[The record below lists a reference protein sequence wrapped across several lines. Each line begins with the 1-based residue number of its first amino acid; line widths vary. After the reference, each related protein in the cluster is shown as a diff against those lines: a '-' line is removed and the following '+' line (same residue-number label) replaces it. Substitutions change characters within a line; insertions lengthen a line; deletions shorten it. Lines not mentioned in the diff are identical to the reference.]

1 MSVIDRN
8 SAIPLYI
15 QIEGDVRDR
24 IVRGEWAP
32 GQKIPSEKSLNDLF
46 GVSRMTV
53 RGVLNTLVDEGLL
66 YRVPGKG
73 TFVSESKIEARSPA
87 YQGIREQLEGMG
99 LETETELLA
108 LETISPDEHLREKLG
123 LDYDIPVY
131 KILRRRLV
139 RGVPVSLHRSY
150 IPTTLAPGLDEHDV
164 VGEQLCVILEGEYFL
179 KPAVTREKLEAVGAY
194 AEEASL
200 LDLPGG
206 SPILLLEDSIS
217 DAMGRIFEYSKI
229 CFRGDRVSLH
239 FEYKSN

>member
-8 SAIPLYI
+8 SAVPLYV
-15 QIEGDVRDR
+15 QIESLIRDR
-24 IVRGEWAP
+24 IVNGEWEP
-32 GQKIPSEKSLNDLF
+32 GQRIPSEKSLNDLF
-46 GVSRMTV
+46 EVSRMTV

-73 TFVSESKIEARSPA
+73 TFVSEPKIEARSPA
-87 YQGIREQLEGMG
+87 YQGIRDQLEGMG
-99 LETETELLA
+99 LETETELVS
-108 LETISPDEHLREKLG
+108 LETISPDEHLRKKLG
-123 LDYDIPVY
+123 LDYDIPIY

-139 RGVPVSLHRSY
+139 KGMPVSLHRSY
-150 IPTTLAPGLDEHDV
+150 IPTTLAPGLDKHDV
-164 VGEQLCVILEGEYFL
+164 VVEQLCVILEREYFL

-206 SPILLLEDSIS
+206 SPILLLEDSIRDS
-217 DAMGRIFEYSKI
+217 MGRVFEYSKI

-239 FEYKSN
+239 FEYTSD